1 MRINACTLSLTVAD
15 IAATQRFLVD
25 HFGYTEA
32 IAADGFVS
40 LTHPQAPLGI
50 AVHEL
55 GLTVLP
61 EAQRHVPSQGVAIA
75 FTVDDAA
82 REEARLRVAGVP
94 ITLPL
99 IEQPWGEK
107 LFQVT
112 DPNGVIVQVLEWT
125 TPGAVEPALS
135 HDRNTAQTG

>member
-1 MRINACTLSLTVAD
+1 MRINACTLCLSVAD

-40 LTHPQAPLGI
+40 LTHPQAPLSI
-50 AVHEL
+50 AVHEI
-55 GLTVLP
+55 GLVVLP
-61 EAQRHVPSQGVAIA
+61 EEQRHVPSQGIAIA

-82 REEARLRVAGVP
+82 REEARLRDAGVP

-99 IEQPWGEK
+99 MEQPWGEK

-112 DPNGVIVQVLEWT
+112 DPNGIIVEVLEWT
-125 TPGAVEPALS
+125 APKDIEPALL
-135 HDRNTAQTG
+135 HDRNAGRTD

>member
-15 IAATQRFLVD
+15 IAATQRFLVE
-25 HFGYTEA
+25 HFGYAEA

-40 LTHPQAPLGI
+40 LTHPQAPLSI

-55 GLTVLP
+55 GLAVLP
-61 EAQRHVPSQGVAIA
+61 EEQRHVPSRGIAIV
-75 FTVDDAA
+75 FTVDDATC
-82 REEARLRVAGVP
+82 EEARLRDAGVP

-112 DPNGVIVQVLEWT
+112 DPNGVVVQILEWT
-125 TPGAVEPALS
+125 TPGEAEPALS
-135 HDRNTAQTG
+135 DDRNTDRAG

>member
-1 MRINACTLSLTVAD
+1 MRINASTLSLTVAD
-15 IAATQRFLVD
+15 IAATKRFLID
-25 HFGYTEA
+25 HFGYLEA

-40 LTHPQAPLGI
+40 LTHPAALGI

-55 GLTVLP
+55 GLAVLP
-61 EAQRHVPSQGVAIA
+61 EEQRHIASQGIAIA

-82 REEARLRVAGVP
+82 REEARLRNAGVP

-99 IEQPWGEK
+99 VEQPWGEK

-125 TPGAVEPALS
+125 TPVADGPSLS
-135 HDRNTAQTG
+135 DDLDTEQNG

>member
-40 LTHPQAPLGI
+40 LTHPEAPLGI

-55 GLTVLP
+55 GLAVLP
-61 EAQRHVPSQGVAIA
+61 EEQRHVPSQGVAIA

-82 REEARLRVAGVP
+82 REEARLRDAGVP

-125 TPGAVEPALS
+125 TPGVVEPVS
-135 HDRNTAQTG
+135 FP

>member
-40 LTHPQAPLGI
+40 LTHPQAPLSI
-50 AVHEL
+50 AVHEI
-55 GLTVLP
+55 GLAVLP
-61 EAQRHVPSQGVAIA
+61 EEQRHVPSQGIA
-75 FTVDDAA
+75 VVFTVDDAA
-82 REEARLRVAGVP
+82 RAEARLRAAGVP

-99 IEQPWGEK
+99 MEQPWGEK

-125 TPGAVEPALS
+125 VPGDVESALS
-135 HDRNTAQTG
+135 HDRNTERTD